1 MRRKYF
7 GQGAVL
13 LVLILLLIPM
23 VVYLSG
29 SVGILWEDH
38 FDREG
43 SLSDRANA
51 VDARGNL
58 FFTPGGNRAFVVG
71 RSETF
76 EGGAAFAVRVYDVAG
91 DGAGG
96 PKVLWEDHFDKQG
109 DLSDEAKD
117 VAVSGDRVFAVG
129 VTGGVGGAAFS
140 VRAYN
145 ATGDGAGGPSV
156 LWEDHFDREGGLID
170 EANAVAVGANGIFVV
185 GQTEDAA
192 SERAF
197 AVRTY
202 DAAGDGAGGS
212 SVLWEDHF
220 NLTSFADPDVAK
232 AVAVS
237 DNRVFVV
244 GTTGHWT
251 GIAANGPI
259 FSVRAYNASSG
270 IPLWEDHFD
279 REEGLHGDGANAV
292 AVSGNRVF
300 AVGYT
305 GGAGG
310 LAFAVRAYDAAGDGA
325 EGPSV
330 LWEDHFNREGVLQDY
345 ANAVAVSDNRVF
357 VVGFS
362 ETAAGGPAFTVRAYD
377 VAGDGAGGPSVLW
390 EDHFD
395 REQNLRDEAKAV
407 AVSGDRVFVVG
418 VTETAS
424 GGLAFSVRAYDAAG
438 DGAGGPS
445 VLWENHFDRL
455 GNRRDSANAVAVLP
469 GFFVDRIFVA
479 GTTEAAAGD
488 SFTVRAYNYAGSRFF
503 IFRLARDIFLGR

>member
-202 DAAGDGAGGS
+202 DAAGDGA
-212 SVLWEDHF
+212 
-220 NLTSFADPDVAK
+220 
-232 AVAVS
+232 
-237 DNRVFVV
+237 
-244 GTTGHWT
+244 
-251 GIAANGPI
+251 
-259 FSVRAYNASSG
+259 
-270 IPLWEDHFD
+270 
-279 REEGLHGDGANAV
+279 
-292 AVSGNRVF
+292 
-300 AVGYT
+300 
-305 GGAGG
+305 
-310 LAFAVRAYDAAGDGA
+310 